1 MKQQWSSF
9 YPLSYFYFPQNCDYL
24 TLIILPFW
32 LYLSISKNNS
42 DIIRILLMRAKSKWY
57 LDHKSKHAL
66 FTLIG
71 PVFYHFTEE
80 ISEGKMKYGK
90 TDCLLELH
98 FLFTYMLNENQ
109 IIIGLSNHFV
119 SPELINTLSIRLFF
133 FFCLP
138 LHFPSQHWAQFLKWI

>member
-1 MKQQWSSF
+1 MILILPF
-9 YPLSYFYFPQNCDYL
+9 LSYFYFPQNCDYL

-57 LDHKSKHAL
+57 LDHKSKHVL

-71 PVFYHFTEE
+71 PFFYHFTEE

-90 TDCLLELH
+90 ADCLLELH

-138 LHFPSQHWAQFLKWI
+138 LHFPSQHWAQFLKWIPN